1 MRTKELS
8 VKGLRGMEGKNN
20 CQDLNDFRVAM
31 FGMIIMI
38 LGMGIG
44 RFFYTPVLPVMLDEG
59 LFTFSQLSYI
69 ASANYGGYLV
79 GSIFFSFCR
88 VGNISS
94 PSYMLSGAA
103 IGTSALIF
111 SMAFTINF
119 YLVLF
124 IRFAAGIA
132 SAAMMI
138 FSSITVMQRSHKVWV
153 IASLY
158 AGVGV
163 GILLGNESVIIGLS
177 QSLNAKNIWFGA
189 GLISVVLL
197 LLLFVLFPRRVEASQ
212 FASNESLAPRNIV
225 WWELALIYGLAGF
238 GYIIVATYL
247 PMMAKTFNFQLLA
260 NHLWS
265 FVGIAIVPSCFIWLW
280 GAHRWGV
287 LRCLMLNLLIQGG
300 CVLLTLFSHSLFLI
314 VLSCIGFGFT
324 FMGTTSL
331 VMPLA
336 KRLHAPYGINLL
348 GLATLTYGFGQI
360 LGPLLTSFL
369 QFGSHTIAL
378 SVICGAVALF
388 AAAGICQYCLCKK
401 VVGVS

>member
-1 MRTKELS
+1 MSELS
-8 VKGLRGMEGKNN
+8 VKGLRVMGGKNN
-20 CQDLNDFRVAM
+20 RQDLSYFKVAV

-44 RFFYTPVLPVMLDEG
+44 RFFYTPVFPVMLDEG
-59 LFTFSQLSYI
+59 LFTFKQLSYI
-69 ASANYGGYLV
+69 ASANYGGYLI
-79 GSIFFSFCR
+79 GSMFFSFCR
-88 VGNISS
+88 VGNISRA
-94 PSYMLSGAA
+94 PHMLFGAA
-103 IGTSALIF
+103 IVTSALIF
-111 SMAFTINF
+111 AMALTPNF
-119 YLVLF
+119 YLVFF

-138 FSSITVMQRSHKVWV
+138 FGSMTVMQHSHKVWV

-163 GILLGNESVIIGLS
+163 GILLGNEYVIIGLS
-177 QSLNAKNIWFGA
+177 KSLNAQSIWFGA
-189 GLISVVLL
+189 GLISVILL
-197 LLLFVLFPRRVEASQ
+197 LVLFILFPRRVDASQ
-212 FASNESLAPRNIV
+212 FAINESLAHENIV

-247 PMMAKTFNFQLLA
+247 PLMAKTFNFPLLA

-300 CVLLTLFSHSLFLI
+300 CVLLTLFSQSLVLI

-336 KRLHAPYGINLL
+336 KRLYAPYGINLL

-369 QFGSHTIAL
+369 QSGSHAITL